1 MNTVE
6 LPKTSAIGLNIS
18 GFFGCVV
25 TLFAGFPGTYCIG
38 KHPTHSCGRWGAIL
52 NGIRGD
58 CGEFADFAKTTHEPQ
73 K

>member
-25 TLFAGFPGTYCIG
+25 TLFAGFLGTYCIG
-38 KHPTHSCGRWGAIL
+38 KHPTHSCGRWDAIFG
-52 NGIRGD
+52 GIRGD
-58 CGEFADFAKTTHEPQ
+58 C
-73 K
+73 